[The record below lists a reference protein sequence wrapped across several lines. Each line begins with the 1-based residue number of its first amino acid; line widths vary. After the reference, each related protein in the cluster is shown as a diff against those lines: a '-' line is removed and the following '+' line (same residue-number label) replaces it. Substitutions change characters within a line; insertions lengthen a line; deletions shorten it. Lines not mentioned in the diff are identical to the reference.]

1 MRLVGG
7 HSVLATLTRE
17 AYEIWAFSR
26 DMPSAA
32 QGPELQPAQLTRRIG
47 WTWVRKL
54 TGSVVVLGLEV
65 VVVDVVVL
73 EVVVVLVVVVGG
85 SVVVVVVVE
94 VVVVGSSVVVVV
106 LEVVVVSVV

>member
-7 HSVLATLTRE
+7 HSMLATLTRE

-32 QGPELQPAQLTRRIG
+32 KGPEWQPAQLTRRIG
-47 WTWVRKL
+47 WTWFRKL
-54 TGSVVVLGLEV
+54 TGSVVVVVLEV
-65 VVVDVVVL
+65 VVDD

-85 SVVVVVVVE
+85 SVVVVVVVDVL
-94 VVVVGSSVVVVV
+94 VVVVGSSVVVVLV
-106 LEVVVVSVV
+106 DVVVL

>member
-7 HSVLATLTRE
+7 HSMLATLTRE

-32 QGPELQPAQLTRRIG
+32 KGPEWQPAQLTRRIG
-47 WTWVRKL
+47 WTWFRKL

-85 SVVVVVVVE
+85 SVVGVVVVE
-94 VVVVGSSVVVVV
+94 VGAAGRWVVAYV
-106 LEVVVVSVV
+106 LEVVSVAEG